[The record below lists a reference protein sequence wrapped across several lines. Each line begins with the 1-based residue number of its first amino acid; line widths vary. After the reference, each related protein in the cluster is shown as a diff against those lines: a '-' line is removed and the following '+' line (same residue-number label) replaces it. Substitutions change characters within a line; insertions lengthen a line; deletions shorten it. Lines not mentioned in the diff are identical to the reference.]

1 MERSKIGAILKQK
14 CPRCYQGDLFINKNP
29 FRLKLLTAMHP
40 RCKCCG
46 LLTEP
51 EPGFY
56 FGAMYCSYGFGVVI
70 FAINFITIE
79 LYLQLPS
86 RYFIIINTLSLLLLW
101 PVIFRYARVLYLYI
115 FVRYDKNVA
124 LKNHEVN

>member
-1 MERSKIGAILKQK
+1 MADSKFGAILNQK

-29 FRLKLLTAMHP
+29 FKLKFLTSMHP
-40 RCKCCG
+40 RCPVCN

-56 FGAMYCSYGFGVVI
+56 YGAMYCSYGFGVLV
-70 FAINFITIE
+70 FAINFIIIE
-79 LYLQLPS
+79 LYLHLPS
-86 RYFIIINTLSLLLLW
+86 EYFIIINTLSLLILW

-115 FVRYDKNVA
+115 FVRYDKNA
-124 LKNHEVN
+124 AAKR